1 MRGQLLVSLYD
12 DDGKGGDYLNIYTN
26 SVIQKRIY
34 TSSNNLYSCPISVGD
49 VVTLEFA
56 NLSPIVISYLTLV
69 RRDYTTDDN
78 LGPNGIVETTIL
90 DEVTFT
96 TITFTATTINSAYDF
111 EYIMTNDLVVQY
123 LIKTEADQ
131 PLLTED
137 GAYINQQY

>member
-69 RRDYTTDDN
+69 RRDYTTDDS